1 MSNEIK
7 CLNRWDVESKHI
19 LDVSGISE
27 TIYAGEC
34 RYGGGEKYVLYETKD
49 MMGFDVYNMASTG
62 NVSKTLNSIR
72 SDSDHTPVVCY
83 GISAYNSN
91 CMKSSNP
98 HSGIYEAKT
107 SRTLDLNGGNPACNQ
122 GGMMV
127 VIALEGNGSR
137 PSHAGNGWSENNAM
151 YTLNTIEQ
159 HAICYGIDLIS
170 ESRGKFETYR
180 SGVSVTEPVKASD
193 YKGSQVVCYDHVLAF
208 KERAGKPGGGQRDLD
223 WRK

>member
-1 MSNEIK
+1 MRMSKE
-7 CLNRWDVESKHI
+7 CLNSWDSQSKHI
-19 LDVSGISE
+19 VTPEGTSE
-27 TIYAGEC
+27 ALC
-34 RYGGGEKYVLYETKD
+34 SGEKRWGALPP
-49 MMGFDVYNMASTG
+49 
-62 NVSKTLNSIR
+62 I
-72 SDSDHTPVVCY
+72 VCY

-159 HAICYGIDLIS
+159 HAVCYESAGFVGRQGAKAGGI
-170 ESRGKFETYR
+170 GFEVEKSPTLR
-180 SGVSVTEPVKASD
+180 SGITTDVVYCVLNDQGGAVMDVSDKA
-193 YKGSQVVCYDHVLAF
+193 GTLRAQEHGHQPIICF
-208 KERAGKPGGGQRDLD
+208 KERAGKPGGQRNLD
-223 WRK
+223 W